1 MSIWVGGFKGLLGG
15 VAVVAFSLIGEA
27 GHPKRF
33 AGLFSA
39 APSVALAGMVVCAS
53 FGGLFLAF
61 HALLPASLTLIEKKE
76 GTTKAWADANGGVF
90 AALRLAAFALTA
102 ILQLPWNP
110 AAGLVL
116 ALVAWAVTL

>member
-39 APSVALAGMVVCAS
+39 APSVALASLLMTVLLKGSAGTVPYARGMLIGSAGMIAYCLAS
-53 FGGLFLAF
+53 LYLIDRL
-61 HALLPASLTLIEKKE
+61 HALLGSILSWL
-76 GTTKAWADANGGVF
+76 AWLMVAGG
-90 AALRLAAFALTA
+90 LYLMLGR
-102 ILQLPWNP
+102 
-110 AAGLVL
+110 
-116 ALVAWAVTL
+116 